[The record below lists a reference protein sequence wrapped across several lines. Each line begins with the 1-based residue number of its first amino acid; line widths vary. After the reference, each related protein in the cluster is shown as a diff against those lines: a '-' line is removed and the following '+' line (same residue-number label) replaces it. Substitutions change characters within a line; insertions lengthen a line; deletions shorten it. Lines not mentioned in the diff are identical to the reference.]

1 MYYAYCRIS
10 TPKQSIER
18 QIRNILKLY
27 PNATI
32 FQEIYTGTK
41 IDGRKRWEQLLR
53 TVQQGDTIVFDSVSR
68 MSRNAEE
75 GFSAYQQLYERDVD
89 LVFLKEP
96 HINTQTYKQAL
107 SNHVK
112 LTGDKVDYILEGV
125 NKYLMVL
132 AKEQIRLAFE
142 RAEKEVSDL
151 HQRTRE
157 GIETARLN
165 GKQIGQPKGTTLI
178 TQKSLTAK
186 ETILRHSRDFG
197 GTLSDRECI
206 SLLHISR
213 NTYYKY
219 KSELKETG

>member
-1 MYYAYCRIS
+1 MHYAYCRIS
-10 TPKQSIER
+10 TPKQSMER
-18 QIRNILKLY
+18 QVRNILKLY

-32 FQEIYTGTK
+32 FQEVYTGTK
-41 IDGRKRWEQLLR
+41 IDGRRKWEQLLR
-53 TVQQGDTIVFDSVSR
+53 TVQPGDAIIFDSVSR

-75 GFSAYQQLYERDVD
+75 GFSAYQELYERDVD

-125 NKYLMVL
+125 NKYLMAL

-142 RAEKEVSDL
+142 QAEKEVSDL

-165 GKQIGQPKGTTLI
+165 GKQIGQKKGVILTTK
-178 TQKSLTAK
+178 KSTAAK
-186 ETILRHSRDFG
+186 EVILHHSRDFG
-197 GTLSDRECI
+197 GTLSDAECI
-206 SLLHISR
+206 SLLHVSR
-213 NTYYKY
+213 NT
-219 KSELKETG
+219 

>member
-1 MYYAYCRIS
+1 MHYAYCRIS

-18 QIRNILKLY
+18 QVRNILKLY

-41 IDGRKRWEQLLR
+41 MDGRRKWEQLLR
-53 TVQQGDTIVFDSVSR
+53 TVQAGDAIIFDSVSR
-68 MSRNAEE
+68 MSRNAED
-75 GFSAYQQLYERDVD
+75 GFSAYQELYERDVD
-89 LVFLKEP
+89 LIFLKEP

-125 NKYLMVL
+125 NKYLMAL

-142 RAEKEVSDL
+142 QAEKEVSDL

-165 GKQIGQPKGTTLI
+165 GKQIGQKKGVILTTK
-178 TQKSLTAK
+178 KSTAAK
-186 ETILRHSRDFG
+186 EVILRHSKDFG
-197 GTLSDRECI
+197 GTLSDAECI
-206 SLLHISR
+206 SLLHVSR
-213 NTYYKY
+213 NTYYRY
-219 KSELKETG
+219 KSELKNS

>member
-1 MYYAYCRIS
+1 MHYAYCRIS
-10 TPKQSIER
+10 TPKQSMER
-18 QIRNILKLY
+18 QVRNILKLY

-32 FQEIYTGTK
+32 FQEVYTGTK
-41 IDGRKRWEQLLR
+41 IDGRRKWEQLLR
-53 TVQQGDTIVFDSVSR
+53 TVQPGDAIIFDSVSR

-75 GFSAYQQLYERDVD
+75 GFSAYQELYERDVD

-125 NKYLMVL
+125 NKYLMAL

-142 RAEKEVSDL
+142 QAEKEVSDL

-165 GKQIGQPKGTTLI
+165 GKQIGQKKGVILTTK
-178 TQKSLTAK
+178 KSTAAK
-186 ETILRHSRDFG
+186 EVILRHSRDFG
-197 GTLSDRECI
+197 GTLSDAECI
-206 SLLHISR
+206 SLLHIAR

-219 KSELKETG
+219 KSELKNS